1 MGLPHPNRRGPS
13 EGDKPRLGD
22 CLHCGSAFVQ
32 PQGWKELPGGDF
44 KLHLRCPEC
53 QALTTGRYDQQ
64 RVAAYD
70 EALVSGREAIVAS
83 YEAMVRKNMESLVE
97 RFVLAL
103 EHDLIGPE
111 DFATPALARR

>member
-1 MGLPHPNRRGPS
+1 MGLPHSHRSAPS
-13 EGDKPRLGD
+13 EQGKPPIGE

-53 QALTTGRYDQQ
+53 LTRTSGRFEQE

-70 EALVSGREAIVAS
+70 ASLVSGRQAVLDS
-83 YEAMVRKNMESLVE
+83 YESMVRRNMEVLID

-111 DFATPALARR
+111 DFAPALSRR

>member
-1 MGLPHPNRRGPS
+1 MGLPHPNRRGSS
-13 EGDKPRLGD
+13 EGDKPPLGD

-53 QALTTGRYDQQ
+53 LARTTGKYDQQ

-70 EALVSGREAIVAS
+70 EALVSGRRAIVAS
-83 YEAMVRKNMESLVE
+83 YEAMVRENMESLVE
-97 RFVLAL
+97 HFVLAL
-103 EHDLIGPE
+103 EHDLIWPE
-111 DFATPALARR
+111 DFAPVLTRE